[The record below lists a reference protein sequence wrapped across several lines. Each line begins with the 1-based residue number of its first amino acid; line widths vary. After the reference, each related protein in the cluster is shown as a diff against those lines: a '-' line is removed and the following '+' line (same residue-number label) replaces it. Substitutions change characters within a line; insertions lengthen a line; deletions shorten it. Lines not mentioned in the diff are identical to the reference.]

1 MTVFIGESRVSM
13 GNFFN
18 RNSLISLDIT
28 WPRIESLLAVSED
41 KKRLVYTTLCEWIN
55 NKDDVYRFE
64 NLSQLA
70 QALAIGAKR
79 ENKFFN
85 EGGENNNV
93 APVVYQSRVPQS
105 SIGWTQRNL
114 FEELGHHTNTP
125 YEDERE
131 SSKSMAAEAIKA
143 NSTDKDKLLQGL
155 KRRAE
160 QEYLLQNMAKGPM
173 VEAAKIAD
181 TLKVGIAVRG
191 TGLLAHMGI
200 ESGAATKAQE
210 FKNKTSK
217 EVDLWLCE
225 ELPFCDLGAV
235 VHYDPR
241 VGWTSKGAQAFREK
255 YSLHF
260 SKKIEFDR
268 KLNFLNNPQIE
279 GELKNL
285 TDVEANQYL
294 EGLLTKKSSKPEVF
308 TKESKESLLLEEL
321 FQKEWLKKYQS
332 IKDRKAISSRS
343 IDSNLR
349 GLSQPSEKVLY
360 DAFKSRLTE
369 FWEEDHEYRHGHYKD
384 HTLLVGPFIRL
395 RLRPDENMYGDHD
408 LFVFTKGDS
417 SSWGV
422 ISIADLP
429 NVQAELQNAN
439 TFQAQHGAIWYWAP
453 GTAFNS
459 NIKEKIMSAH
469 SPNDGDPLV
478 YIRPDGEITAAFFIK
493 GIEGAPDRLDSVW
506 DHYPAANK
514 WLMSTYSGKLLV
526 EL

>member
-1 MTVFIGESRVSM
+1 MTVFIGESSVSM
-13 GNFFN
+13 GNFIN
-18 RNSLISLDIT
+18 RPSLITLDIA
-28 WPRIESLLAVSED
+28 WARIEKLLAVSED

-55 NKDDVYRFE
+55 NKDEVYRFE
-64 NLSQLA
+64 NFSKLA
-70 QALAIGAKR
+70 QALDTGAKR

-85 EGGENNNV
+85 EGGENNNI
-93 APVVYQSRVPQS
+93 APVIYQSVRPQS
-105 SIGWTQRNL
+105 SIGWTQHHL
-114 FEELGHHTNTP
+114 FDELGHHSNTR
-125 YEDERE
+125 YQDERKA
-131 SSKSMAAEAIKA
+131 SKSMAAEAIKA
-143 NSTDKDKLLQGL
+143 NFSDKEKLLQGL

-173 VEAAKIAD
+173 FEAAKIAD
-181 TLKVGIAVRG
+181 KLKVGIAVRG

-225 ELPFCDLGAV
+225 ELPSCDLGAV

-241 VGWTSKGAQAFREK
+241 VGWSSKGAQAFREK
-255 YSLHF
+255 YSVHL

-268 KLNFLNNPQIE
+268 KLNSLNNLQIKE
-279 GELKNL
+279 ELKIL
-285 TDVEANQYL
+285 TDIEANQYL
-294 EGLLTKKSSKPEVF
+294 EGLLTKKSSKPEIF
-308 TKESKESLLLEEL
+308 TKESKDSLLLEEL
-321 FQKEWLKKYQS
+321 FQREWLKKYDY
-332 IKDRKAISSRS
+332 IKDRLANSIRS
-343 IDSNLR
+343 LDFNLR
-349 GLSQPSEKVLY
+349 GLSLPSEKVLY

-408 LFVFTKGDS
+408 LFVFTNGDS

-429 NVQAELQNAN
+429 SVQAELQNAN

-469 SPNDGDPLV
+469 SPNEGDPLV
-478 YIRPDGEITAAFFIK
+478 YIRPGGEISAVFYIK

-506 DHYPAANK
+506 DHFPAANK
-514 WLMSTYSGKLLV
+514 WLMGTYSGKFLV
-526 EL
+526 G